1 MARQWAKSRRAL
13 WILCGLLVVVAS
25 GGACVGEIAYV
36 GPFGTGLALF
46 VVDEVTSVARVVTTG
61 PVDTAPAWSPDGTRI
76 AFARWIGDAP
86 DIFVVNRDGTGLVRL
101 TDNPGQDV
109 EPAWSPDGGSMA
121 FLTERDGKSLV
132 YLMDADG
139 GNQQP
144 FVGMPEGIASLD
156 WSPDGTKIVFDRLVD
171 YVYRI
176 FVLEI
181 ATGATRE
188 LVGAPGSKPCW
199 SPDGKWIAFAGETQ
213 IGVVGQDGDGL
224 RWLTAQAGRNAHPTW
239 SPDGLRVAYQ
249 SDDLGRDMICVV
261 GVATGTFL
269 RVADV
274 GTSPDWSP
282 RQ

>member
-1 MARQWAKSRRAL
+1 MAPQSASSRK
-13 WILCGLLVVVAS
+13 ILESVCVMLLLVAVA
-25 GGACVGEIAYV
+25 GACRAEIAYV

-46 VVDEVTSVARVVTTG
+46 VVDEVTSAARVVTTG

-86 DIFVVNRDGTGLVRL
+86 DIFVVHRDGTGLVRL

-109 EPAWSPDGGSMA
+109 EPVWSPDGGSIA

-132 YLMDADG
+132 YVMDADG

-144 FVGMPEGIASLD
+144 FIGMPEGIASLD
-156 WSPDGTKIVFDRLVD
+156 WSPDGTKIVFDRMVD

-176 FVLEI
+176 FVLDI
-181 ATGATRE
+181 ASGDIRE

-199 SPDGKWIAFAGETQ
+199 SPDGKWIAFTGETQ
-213 IGVVGQDGDGL
+213 IGVVGLDGSGL
-224 RWLTAQAGRNAHPTW
+224 RWLTAQAGRSAHPTW

-282 RQ
+282 QQ